1 MNIHSFAPGVMSRH
15 ASDHHSDRR
24 RQEERRST
32 ILDAFE
38 HCIVRTGFHRTTMQ
52 DVATE
57 ASMSVGN
64 LYRYFDSKEALVSG
78 MIERDRERLRA
89 DFALA
94 SEAPDQL
101 GAIQALG
108 RKHFVEE
115 PRERSM
121 QILEIWAEATH
132 NPKVAEMCLSIESE
146 CASKLM
152 ELLDRAV
159 ASGQIQPQ
167 LDTYTIVEIIM
178 AIGDGMFRRRAMDPT
193 FDAEEGF
200 RQTFL
205 VLELLLNKRPETTHS
220 SSALTAPVRISV

>member
-1 MNIHSFAPGVMSRH
+1 MSLPS
-15 ASDHHSDRR
+15 SDHQSDRR

-57 ASMSVGN
+57 AGMSVGN
-64 LYRYFDSKEALVSG
+64 LYRYFNSKEALVSG
-78 MIERDRERLRA
+78 LIERDRERLRL
-89 DFALA
+89 DFATATEA
-94 SEAPDQL
+94 SDQL
-101 GAIQALG
+101 GALRALG

-132 NPKVAEMCLSIESE
+132 NPEVAEMCLAIESE
-146 CASKLM
+146 CSSKM
-152 ELLDRAV
+152 IELLDQAA
-159 ASGQIQPQ
+159 ASGQIQPR

-200 RQTFL
+200 RQTFM
-205 VLELLLNKRPETTHS
+205 VLELLLNISPETTRS
-220 SSALTAPVRISV
+220 SSAKTAPAEISV